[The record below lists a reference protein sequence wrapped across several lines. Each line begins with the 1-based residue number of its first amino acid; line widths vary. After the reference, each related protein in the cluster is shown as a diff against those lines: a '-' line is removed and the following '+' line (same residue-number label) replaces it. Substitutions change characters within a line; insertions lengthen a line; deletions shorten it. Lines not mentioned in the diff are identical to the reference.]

1 MGSDEVLAVT
11 LPIKEWVLIDG
22 TLDNL
27 AAVAVIDNPSLAGR
41 ARLVRTIGWDQVPD
55 WPGAG
60 EDMAGWP
67 PEGQDCTVSMSRSL
81 WELVLKGLADAIPI
95 NQSLAEAKQLPLEER
110 RVHTD
115 AASQSLQVSARL
127 RTALQ

>member
-1 MGSDEVLAVT
+1 MGSDEVLEVT

-27 AAVAVIDNPSLAGR
+27 AAVAVIDDPTLAER
-41 ARLVRTIGWDQVPD
+41 ARLVRSIGWDQLPN

-67 PEGQDCTVSMSRSL
+67 PQGQDCTVSMSRSL
-81 WELVLKGLADAIPI
+81 WDLVLKCLIDALPI
-95 NQSLAEAKQLPLEER
+95 NQSLAETKQLPPEER
-110 RVHTD
+110 KMHADGAT
-115 AASQSLQVSARL
+115 QSLQVSARL
-127 RTALQ
+127 RAALQ